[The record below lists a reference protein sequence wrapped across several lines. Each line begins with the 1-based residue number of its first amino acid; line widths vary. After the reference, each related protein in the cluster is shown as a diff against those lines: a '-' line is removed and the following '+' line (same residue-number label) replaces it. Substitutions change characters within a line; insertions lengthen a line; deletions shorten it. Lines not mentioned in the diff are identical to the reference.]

1 MKKKLV
7 RIVSLVLVAI
17 MALSLCSCT
26 SNIEEE
32 EVKRASA
39 IPQTKQE
46 IFDYFCKAVEN
57 VKTAKPKVDY
67 SVKEKAKSPDCENSH
82 IEEAFATI
90 AKLMTNGSS
99 DSVEYGQDNSA
110 IMPKNMF
117 DIEDIKSANIID
129 IDDTTS
135 RSYTIVMTIWEEN
148 NPKQDDSVFGK
159 MYKIA
164 PKDQILEE
172 MKKGSAYFTVEDYD
186 SQYNVGTIRAVISK
200 ETDRIS
206 ELSLERSVIVTTVI
220 TGQGTLAEV
229 GPVPLSF
236 RYEST
241 EKYSFDWDNPET
253 AEVE

>member
-1 MKKKLV
+1 MKKKLI

-17 MALSLCSCT
+17 TALSLCSCT
-26 SNIEEE
+26 SNMEDEV
-32 EVKRASA
+32 VKRASA

-46 IFDYFCKAVEN
+46 IFDYFCKAYEN

-67 SVKEKAKSPDCENSH
+67 SVKEKAKSPDSTNSH
-82 IEEAFATI
+82 IKEAFATI
-90 AKLMTNGSS
+90 AKLMTNGSG

-110 IMPKNMF
+110 ILPKDIF

-135 RSYTIVMTIWEEN
+135 RSYTIVMTIWEED
-148 NPKQDDSVFGK
+148 NPTQDESVFGK

-172 MKKGSAYFTVEDYD
+172 MKKGAAYFTVDDYD

-200 ETDRIS
+200 ETDRIT
-206 ELSLERSVIVTTVI
+206 ELKLERSVIVSTEI
-220 TGQGTLAEV
+220 IGQGTLAEV
-229 GPVPLSF
+229 GKVPLSF
-236 RYEST
+236 KYEST
-241 EKYSFDWDNPET
+241 ESYSFDWDNPAT
-253 AEVE
+253 SEVE

>member
-1 MKKKLV
+1 MKKKLM
-7 RIVSLVLVAI
+7 RIISLVLIAVT
-17 MALSLCSCT
+17 ALSLCSCAV
-26 SNIEEE
+26 NMED
-32 EVKRASA
+32 EVIKRASA

-46 IFDYFCKAVEN
+46 IFDYFCKAYEN
-57 VKTAKPKVDY
+57 VKTAKPAVNY
-67 SVKEKAKSPDCENSH
+67 SLSEKAKSPDSENGH

-110 IMPKNMF
+110 ILPKDIF
-117 DIEDIKSANIID
+117 DIKDIKSANIID

-148 NPKQDDSVFGK
+148 NPTQDDSVFGK

-172 MKKGSAYFTVEDYD
+172 LKKGSAYFTVEDYD

-200 ETDRIS
+200 ETDKIT
-206 ELSLERSVIVTTVI
+206 ELKLERNVLVSTEI

-229 GPVPLSF
+229 GTVPLSF
-236 RYEST
+236 KYEST
-241 EKYSFDWDNPET
+241 ESYGFDWDNPDT